1 MSTCSA
7 IISMI
12 RVEDETDEL
21 NCITMIYYIVL
32 MDSLELMKEEFEE

>member
-1 MSTCSA
+1 
-7 IISMI
+7 MI